1 MGMEKGDP
9 DVYRAVGAVAGAI
22 LPLLYIKPLNIR
34 DAIARFFFACISG
47 YSFYFVALDWFKW
60 PETSNR
66 IMAGAIIAGAVSWF
80 VAGIIILRWAKQTKK
95 ESSEADITSDDAR
108 N

>member
-1 MGMEKGDP
+1 MEKGDP
-9 DVYRAVGAVAGAI
+9 ELYKAAGAVAGAI
-22 LPLLYIKPLNIR
+22 LPLLYVKPLNIR
-34 DAIARFFFACISG
+34 DAIARFVFACISG

-80 VAGIIILRWAKQTKK
+80 IAGGLIMHWVKK
-95 ESSEADITSDDAR
+95 SSKEMPSTDDS
-108 N
+108 